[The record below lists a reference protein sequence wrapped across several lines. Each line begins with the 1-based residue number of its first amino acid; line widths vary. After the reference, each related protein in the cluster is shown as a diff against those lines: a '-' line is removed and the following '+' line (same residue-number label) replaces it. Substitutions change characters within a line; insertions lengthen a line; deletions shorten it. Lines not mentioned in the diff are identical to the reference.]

1 MSLPSIILDTDKT
14 TPIYELPLKIRQGD
28 TGDELQVTLGK
39 SFQKY
44 TDLSTVDVELIAKT
58 PDQRLIKQTVTDKS
72 GNTFKVNFPDE
83 MYTNVGVFRNMYFK
97 IGDDSTSS
105 VKLVVLQ
112 GIGSIK
118 EAGSYID
125 DFETLVKEA
134 ESYVLALKD
143 FADTGNSKIDNKV
156 AELTGKMQ
164 SFVDQA
170 QEDLNAAK
178 SAWSTF
184 QENSE
189 TAATSQRDGF
199 DTEFNK
205 LISDDKAMF
214 KDITTEFNTAV
225 DTAKSQNTDNQT
237 AFENAESKRENDF
250 TSQSADF
257 EKRYVAQ
264 GSDFEDR
271 FKKFISTLQSDYDSF
286 KELLTNDV
294 ADLNKKLTDLGTD
307 TTALQT
313 QADKISS
320 QLDSVDL
327 TQMTTNKN
335 DIASLQTQVD
345 NSAVGTNLLVNTPSS
360 ATNGRTTMQG
370 AIPVIGGVYSR
381 TDSYEQVIAPSSG
394 EFFYRF
400 VNPDTNN
407 LYGLT
412 PGETYTLSSSASHT
426 AGELMFRAQY
436 STDGTGWNN
445 LDFTNL
451 NGNDLG
457 IPTSDGS
464 VFTSFSHAFTIP
476 VGATGIFFSLQSYDF
491 TSGDLF
497 RFNNMKLEKGSKA
510 TDWCPNP
517 QDIATNDGV
526 QTSIKN
532 ALDKANYSTTAEV
545 DSKISTGVGQAKTY
559 AEQSIKDIIGAAPDT
574 LDTIAELADA
584 VTKNK
589 DGVQAINDG
598 ITKKAD
604 KTDVT
609 ALQNTVQAMITS
621 ISQADYDALVSAG
634 TVDPKILYVI
644 PDA

>member
-1 MSLPSIILDTDKT
+1 MSLQPIILDTDKT

-44 TDLSTVDVELIAKT
+44 TDLSTIDVELIAKT
-58 PDQRLIKQTVTDKS
+58 PDQRLIKYAVTDKS
-72 GNTFKVNFPDE
+72 GNTFKVKFPDE

-97 IGDDSTSS
+97 IGDDSTSDI
-105 VKLVVLQ
+105 KLVVLQ

-125 DFETLVKEA
+125 DFETLTKQA

-143 FADTGNSKIDNKV
+143 FADTGNSTIDNKV

-170 QEDLNAAK
+170 QKDLDAAK
-178 SAWSTF
+178 AAWNTF
-184 QENSE
+184 QSSSE

-214 KDITTEFNTAV
+214 ETITTNFNKV
-225 DTAKSQNTDNQT
+225 ISDGKEQNATNQKDFD
-237 AFENAESKRENDF
+237 AAESKRENDF

-271 FKKFISTLQSDYDSF
+271 FKNLISTLQSDYDSF

-313 QADKISS
+313 QADKISN
-320 QLDSVDL
+320 QLNSVDL
-327 TQMTTNKN
+327 TQMVTNKN
-335 DIASLQTQVD
+335 DIASLQTQVN
-345 NSAVGTNLLVNTPSS
+345 NSAVGTNLLLGTSKTLNTVTNASNWNNNISS
-360 ATNGRTTMQG
+360 YLLNNATINSDT
-370 AIPVIGGVYSR
+370 
-381 TDSYEQVIAPSSG
+381 SYTARAWISPASHDMNLQIAWNDSSG
-394 EFFYRF
+394 TTHWGGG
-400 VNPDTNN
+400 NTI
-407 LYGLT
+407 
-412 PGETYTLSSSASHT
+412 SAGTS
-426 AGELMFRAQY
+426 GY
-436 STDGTGWNN
+436 STWTGTI
-445 LDFTNL
+445 TA
-451 NGNDLG
+451 
-457 IPTSDGS
+457 SS
-464 VFTSFSHAFTIP
+464 VIQYVTVVFSTQ
-476 VGATGIFFSLQSYDF
+476 QSTASSVSY
-491 TSGDLF
+491 SEA
-497 RFNNMKLEKGSKA
+497 KLEKGSVA

-517 QDIATNDGV
+517 SEIATDGSV

-532 ALDKANYSTTAEV
+532 ALGNYSTNAEV
-545 DSKISTGVGQAKTY
+545 DSKIATGVGQAKTY

-621 ISQADYDALVSAG
+621 ISQADYDKLVSAG
-634 TVDPKILYVI
+634 TVNPKILYVI

>member
-1 MSLPSIILDTDKT
+1 MSLPKIILDTDKT

-44 TDLSTVDVELIAKT
+44 DDLADVDIELIAKT
-58 PDQRLIKQTVTDKS
+58 PDQRLIKQAVTDKS
-72 GNTFKVNFPDE
+72 GNTFKIKFPDE

-125 DFETLVKEA
+125 DFETLIKEA

-143 FADTGNSKIDNKV
+143 FSDTGNAKIDNKV
-156 AELTGKMQ
+156 AELTGKMTD
-164 SFVDQA
+164 FVDKSK
-170 QEDLNAAK
+170 EDLDAAK
-178 SAWSTF
+178 AAWNTF
-184 QENSE
+184 QSSSQ

-205 LISDDKAMF
+205 LISDDKATF
-214 KDITTEFNTAV
+214 ETITTNFNKV
-225 DTAKSQNTDNQT
+225 ISDGKEQNATNQKDFD
-237 AFENAESKRENDF
+237 AAESKRENDF

-294 ADLNKKLTDLGTD
+294 ADLNKKLTDLGKD

-345 NSAVGTNLLVNTPSS
+345 NSAVGTNLLTDTSS
-360 ATNGRTTMQG
+360 DWGSRTSGGHVLKIFHYTVTSDMVGNNYTFSAEHQDSSN
-370 AIPVIGGVYSR
+370 GGVRLEAWYK
-381 TDSYEQVIAPSSG
+381 DSSG
-394 EFFYRF
+394 KRSMIKYSE
-400 VNPDTNN
+400 NI
-407 LYGLT
+407 
-412 PGETYTLSSSASHT
+412 ST
-426 AGELMFRAQY
+426 AGTIYLTFTVTSSMVQ
-436 STDGTGWNN
+436 
-445 LDFTNL
+445 LDL
-451 NGNDLG
+451 
-457 IPTSDGS
+457 
-464 VFTSFSHAFTIP
+464 V
-476 VGATGIFFSLQSYDF
+476 VGAHNSENQVENIRHEKF
-491 TSGDLF
+491 
-497 RFNNMKLEKGSKA
+497 EKGSVA

-517 QDIATNDGV
+517 SEIATDGSV
-526 QTSIKN
+526 QTAITN
-532 ALDKANYSTTAEV
+532 ALDKADYPTSSEV
-545 DSKISTGVGQAKTY
+545 DKKISTGVGQAKTY
-559 AEQSIKDIIGAAPDT
+559 AEQSIKDIIGAAPAT
-574 LDTIAELADA
+574 LDTIGELADA

-589 DGVQAINDG
+589 DGVQAINEG

-609 ALQNTVQAMITS
+609 ALQNTLSKLITP
-621 ISQADYDALVSAG
+621 ISAEDYKALEDAG
-634 TVDPKILYVI
+634 TVDPKIMYVI